1 MKRLTFVLLLVL
13 GFSFQA
19 HAQAIGVAYER
30 QNEDPQNGFSA
41 RLEGELFSLPLI
53 AINARAQFGFFTND
67 DVSLDVRDQNLSEV
81 RYDAST
87 WDAAAFLIGEAGLPL
102 PINVYAGVGFGYSV
116 SSASVTGNT
125 ESFVPIGVTAEDVDE
140 SSFIYNG
147 LLGLKFSSIPFIKPF
162 VEWRY
167 VGFSNEVNA
176 DELQAPSRW
185 AFGINLEF

>member
-1 MKRLTFVLLLVL
+1 MKRLSVILFLLL
-13 GFSFQA
+13 GFSIQA

-30 QNEDPQNGFSA
+30 QSEDPQNGFSA
-41 RLEGELFSLPLI
+41 RLEGELLSLPLI
-53 AINARAQFGFFTND
+53 SLNARAQFGFFTND
-67 DVSLDVRDQNLSEV
+67 DVSLNVDQNSMNNIS
-81 RYDAST
+81 YDAST

-116 SSASVTGNT
+116 SEASLNGNP
-125 ESFVPIGVTAEDVDE
+125 ESFIYQNITVKDVDE

-147 LLGLKFSSIPFIKPF
+147 LLGLKFSTIPFIKPF

-167 VGFSNEVNA
+167 VGFSNEVNS
-176 DELQAPSRW
+176 DELQAPSRF